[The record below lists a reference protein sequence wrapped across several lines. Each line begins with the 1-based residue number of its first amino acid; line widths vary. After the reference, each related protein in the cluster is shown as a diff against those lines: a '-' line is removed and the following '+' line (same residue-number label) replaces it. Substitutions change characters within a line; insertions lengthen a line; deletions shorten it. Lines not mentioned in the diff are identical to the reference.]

1 MISTLPFL
9 HFLRFKTVRPC
20 APRCSRGRADAVVLA
35 AVLAAFLA
43 SGGMAAQSPDLGPT
57 DGHDLPATDLE
68 RVSAGT
74 EAPLFALESFGG
86 ETVELAGFR
95 GRANVVLVFYRGH
108 W

>member
-1 MISTLPFL
+1 MTSTRFNTSRL
-9 HFLRFKTVRPC
+9 H
-20 APRCSRGRADAVVLA
+20 APRLLRGRALAVVLG
-35 AVLAAFLA
+35 VLAVFHGFGGA
-43 SGGMAAQSPDLGPT
+43 SAQVPDLGPT

-74 EAPLFALESFGG
+74 EAPLFALESFEG

-95 GRANVVLVFYRGH
+95 GKANVVLVFYRGH